1 MTLIGAISKA
11 LDEDRFE
18 LYVEDVVSL
27 RAPHEIVYRELL
39 LRMRDEQGRIIA
51 PSRLI
56 AAAERYYLMN
66 AIDRWVV
73 SRAIEAIARLPSD
86 GVIYAINLSAISLSD
101 EQFLPFVQSCLEQH
115 GAPPERICFEITE
128 TAAISHLTEAVKF
141 IQRLAD
147 EGCRFALDD
156 FGAGMASF
164 SYLRNLPVHFL
175 KIDGSFVRSM
185 QDSDVDRSLVTTIN
199 QLGHDVGLRTIAE
212 HVEDVS
218 VIRALQEIGVDWAQ
232 GRAIAEAR
240 PFSELFS
247 APGEALTQPSYS

>member
-1 MTLIGAISKA
+1 
-11 LDEDRFE
+11 
-18 LYVEDVVSL
+18 
-27 RAPHEIVYRELL
+27 
-39 LRMRDEQGRIIA
+39 
-51 PSRLI
+51 
-56 AAAERYYLMN
+56 
-66 AIDRWVV
+66 
-73 SRAIEAIARLPSD
+73 
-86 GVIYAINLSAISLSD
+86 
-101 EQFLPFVQSCLEQH
+101 
-115 GAPPERICFEITE
+115 
-128 TAAISHLTEAVKF
+128 
-141 IQRLAD
+141 
-147 EGCRFALDD
+147 
-156 FGAGMASF
+156 MASF